1 MWALSIARIFRKT
14 RGTKYSVDGG
24 IKIPG
29 EGRSQGPAGVRTMVI
44 LDIELKARRNIH
56 FRSSAADNE

>member
-1 MWALSIARIFRKT
+1 M
-14 RGTKYSVDGG
+14 DGG

-56 FRSSAADNE
+56 FRSSAADNERIQHVCIDHIEGKTSLAS